1 VIEDKTPP
9 TAPTVNQ
16 VTSEEGEISGIAEP
30 GSTVKVTL
38 PSGQELITEADA
50 QGNYIIDLPSNEK
63 YEGGETLQVTAIDGS
78 GNESE
83 VNEVVIEDKTPPTAP
98 MVNQMTSE
106 DGEISGTA
114 EPGSTVKVTLP
125 SGQEL
130 TTKADTQGNYIVDLP
145 SNEKYEGGEVIQV
158 TAIDGSGNESEESE
172 VVIEDKTPPTAPTVN
187 QVTSEDGEI
196 NGIAEP
202 GSTVK
207 VTLPSGQELTTK
219 ADTQGNYIVDLPS
232 NEKYEGGEVIQVTAI
247 DGSG

>member
-1 VIEDKTPP
+1 
-9 TAPTVNQ
+9 
-16 VTSEEGEISGIAEP
+16 
-30 GSTVKVTL
+30 
-38 PSGQELITEADA
+38 
-50 QGNYIIDLPSNEK
+50 
-63 YEGGETLQVTAIDGS
+63 
-78 GNESE
+78 
-83 VNEVVIEDKTPPTAP
+83 
-98 MVNQMTSE
+98 
-106 DGEISGTA
+106 
-114 EPGSTVKVTLP
+114 P

-207 VTLPSGQELTTK
+207 VTLPSGQE
-219 ADTQGNYIVDLPS
+219 
-232 NEKYEGGEVIQVTAI
+232 
-247 DGSG
+247 